1 MRPTMQVWPP
11 GLRPDALDGLRPA
24 LEAVAH
30 DHQDV
35 LYAAGAP
42 VVSDL
47 GPELGALVGLQPHAE
62 HVRVAVGVD
71 AHDEVGSLVAHPPP
85 RRRRTT

>member
-1 MRPTMQVWPP
+1 MQVSDP
-11 GLRPDALDGLRPA
+11 GLGPDALDGLRPA
-24 LEAVAH
+24 LEGVAR

-35 LYAAGAP
+35 LYAAGAQ

-47 GPELGALVGLQPHAE
+47 GPELGALGGLQPDAE

-71 AHDEVGSLVAHPPP
+71 AHGEVGGLVAHPPP